1 MYKYSFSNED
11 TEKITE
17 KTKNYSDLL
26 SNFKNIDE
34 KYDFTPNE
42 LNLQRK
48 TFEGKTD
55 DEIKDE
61 AQRSLKEYKDTG
73 LADIEKTY
81 EDKKVSLDE
90 NIEDAKSQGESKKS
104 ETTSLYS
111 SLKEDAKQDAIKRGL
126 ARSSIVINV
135 LDAFNQ
141 NMINEYNKI
150 NEEISSKIQNL
161 TSQKSLLDEQ
171 KQNALNSFDISYA
184 LKLSNKIDEIN
195 EKLKQEEQKV
205 QEYNNQIAEKEAEYN
220 SKQTD
225 KALTYAKYI
234 QQYGKSGLTVLKQD
248 EKFTLAKNYFDTLS
262 KDEALSELTNNKIFL
277 SELGAS
283 NYTKLKIYIEGKE
296 NVG

>member
-1 MYKYSFSNED
+1 MYKYSFTNED

-26 SNFKNIDE
+26 QNFKKVDE
-34 KYDFTPNE
+34 KYNFTPNDLTLE
-42 LNLQRK
+42 RK

-55 DEIKDE
+55 DEVKDE

-73 LADIEKTY
+73 IADIEKSY
-81 EDKKVSLDE
+81 SDKKTALDE
-90 NIEDAKSQGESKKS
+90 NIHDTKTQGESKKQ
-104 ETTSLYS
+104 ETVDLYS
-111 SLKEDAKQDAIKRGL
+111 SLKDDAKQDAVKRGL

-141 NMINEYNKI
+141 NMIDEYNKI

-161 TSQKSLLDEQ
+161 TTQKTLLDEQ

-195 EKLKQEEQKV
+195 EKLSEQQQKV
-205 QEYNNQIAEKEAEYN
+205 IEYNNQIAEKEAEYK

-234 QQYGKSGLTVLKQD
+234 QSYGKDGINVLKQD
-248 EKFTLAKNYFDTLS
+248 EKFTLAKNYLDGLT
-262 KDEALSELTNNKIFL
+262 KEEALSELENNKVFA
-277 SELGAS
+277 SELGPS
-283 NYTKLKIYIEGKE
+283 NYTKLKVFIEGK
-296 NVG
+296 

>member
-1 MYKYSFSNED
+1 MYKYSFTNED

-26 SNFKNIDE
+26 QNFKKVDE
-34 KYDFTPNE
+34 KYNFTPNDLTLE
-42 LNLQRK
+42 RK

-55 DEIKDE
+55 DEVKDE

-73 LADIEKTY
+73 IADIEKSY
-81 EDKKVSLDE
+81 SDKKTALDE
-90 NIEDAKSQGESKKS
+90 NIHDTKTQGESKKQ
-104 ETTSLYS
+104 ETVDLYS
-111 SLKEDAKQDAIKRGL
+111 SLKDDAKQDAIKRGL

-141 NMINEYNKI
+141 NMIDEYNKI

-161 TSQKSLLDEQ
+161 TTQKTLLDEQ

-195 EKLKQEEQKV
+195 EKLSEQQQKV
-205 QEYNNQIAEKEAEYN
+205 IEYNNQIAEKEAEYK

-225 KALTYAKYI
+225 KTLTYAKYI
-234 QQYGKSGLTVLKQD
+234 QSYGKDGINVLKQD
-248 EKFTLAKNYFDTLS
+248 EKFTLAKNYLDDLT
-262 KDEALSELTNNKIFL
+262 KEEALSELENNKVFA
-277 SELGAS
+277 SELGPS
-283 NYTKLKIYIEGKE
+283 NYTKLKVFIEGK
-296 NVG
+296 

>member
-1 MYKYSFSNED
+1 MYKYSFTNED

-26 SNFKNIDE
+26 QNFKDIDE
-34 KYDFTPNE
+34 KYNFTPNDLTLE
-42 LNLQRK
+42 RK
-48 TFEGKTD
+48 TFEGKSD

-73 LADIEKTY
+73 IADIEKSY
-81 EDKKVSLDE
+81 SDKKTALDE
-90 NIEDAKSQGESKKS
+90 NIHDTKTQGESKKQ
-104 ETTSLYS
+104 ETVDLYS
-111 SLKEDAKQDAIKRGL
+111 SLKDDAKQDAVKRGL

-141 NMINEYNKI
+141 NMIDEYNKI

-161 TSQKSLLDEQ
+161 TTQKTLLDEQ

-195 EKLKQEEQKV
+195 EKLSEQQQKV
-205 QEYNNQIAEKEAEYN
+205 IEYNNQIAEKEAEYK

-225 KALTYAKYI
+225 KTLTYAKYI
-234 QQYGKSGLTVLKQD
+234 QSYGKDGINVLKQD
-248 EKFTLAKNYFDTLS
+248 EKFTLAKNYLDGLT
-262 KDEALSELTNNKIFL
+262 KEEALSELENNKVFA
-277 SELGAS
+277 SELGPS
-283 NYTKLKIYIEGKE
+283 NYTKLKVFIEGK
-296 NVG
+296 

>member
-1 MYKYSFSNED
+1 MYKYSFTNED

-26 SNFKNIDE
+26 QNFKKVDE
-34 KYDFTPNE
+34 KYNFTPNDLTLE
-42 LNLQRK
+42 RK

-55 DEIKDE
+55 DEVKDE

-73 LADIEKTY
+73 IADIEKSY
-81 EDKKVSLDE
+81 ADKKTGLDE
-90 NIEDAKSQGESKKS
+90 NIQDTKEQGESKKQ
-104 ETTSLYS
+104 ETLNLYS
-111 SLKEDAKQDAIKRGL
+111 SLKDDAKQDAVKRGL

-141 NMINEYNKI
+141 NMIDEYNKI

-161 TSQKSLLDEQ
+161 TTQKTLLDEQ

-195 EKLKQEEQKV
+195 EKLKEQEQKV
-205 QEYNNQIAEKEAEYN
+205 IEYNNQIAEKEAEYK

-225 KALTYAKYI
+225 KSLTYAKYI
-234 QQYGKSGLTVLKQD
+234 QSYGKDGINVLKQD
-248 EKFTLAKNYFDTLS
+248 EKFTLAKNYLDGLT
-262 KDEALSELTNNKIFL
+262 KEEALSELENNKVFA
-277 SELGAS
+277 SELGPS
-283 NYTKLKIYIEGKE
+283 NYTKLKVFIEGK
-296 NVG
+296 

>member
-1 MYKYSFSNED
+1 MYKYSFTNED

-26 SNFKNIDE
+26 QNFKKVDE
-34 KYDFTPNE
+34 KYNFTPNDLTLE
-42 LNLQRK
+42 RK

-55 DEIKDE
+55 DEVKDE

-73 LADIEKTY
+73 IADIEKSY
-81 EDKKVSLDE
+81 SDKKTALDE
-90 NIEDAKSQGESKKS
+90 NIHDTKTQGESKKQ
-104 ETTSLYS
+104 ETVDLYS
-111 SLKEDAKQDAIKRGL
+111 SLKDDAKQDAVKRGL

-141 NMINEYNKI
+141 NMIDEYNKI

-161 TSQKSLLDEQ
+161 TTQKTLLDEQ

-195 EKLKQEEQKV
+195 EKLSEQQQKV
-205 QEYNNQIAEKEAEYN
+205 IEYNNQIAEKEAEYK

-225 KALTYAKYI
+225 KTLTYAKYI
-234 QQYGKSGLTVLKQD
+234 QSYGKDGINVLKQD
-248 EKFTLAKNYFDTLS
+248 EKFTLAKNYLDDLT
-262 KDEALSELTNNKIFL
+262 KEEALSELENNKVFA
-277 SELGAS
+277 SELGPS
-283 NYTKLKIYIEGKE
+283 NYTKLKVFIEGK
-296 NVG
+296 